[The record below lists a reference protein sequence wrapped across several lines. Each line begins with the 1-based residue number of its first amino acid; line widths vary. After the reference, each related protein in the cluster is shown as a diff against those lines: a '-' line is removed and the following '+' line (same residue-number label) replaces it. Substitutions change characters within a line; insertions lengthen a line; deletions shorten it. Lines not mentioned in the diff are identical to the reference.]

1 MAREQPNVGDLLPL
15 LETSDLQQ
23 LEEIRSLINEQLST
37 ERGSMLLNAL
47 VDYFL
52 ETNST
57 QALHIL
63 SSVRE
68 PHDKHLLDKM
78 NDCMAKP
85 ACRLPTL
92 MLLGHVVRKQPSWIH
107 KMARYPLLLSLLK
120 CLKTDTDVVV
130 LITGVLVL
138 ITLLPM
144 IPQAGKQHLWEYFDI
159 FGRLASW
166 NLKNPGHV
174 SEVYLIHLHAS
185 VYSLFHRLY
194 GMYPCNFVSY
204 LRSHYSMKENM
215 ETFEEVVK
223 PMLEHVRIHP
233 ELVTGTKDHELDPTR
248 WKKYEIHDIVIE
260 CAKVSIDP
268 KEASY
273 EEGYATMPENFYPQA
288 HLRAQDSTSSPYTDL
303 HSSYGSSSSTPFS
316 TPRQPLPPP
325 LSLPPLSGTQSSSS
339 YRSPQTSRRQNSNSE
354 LNSSC
359 GGKDPLW
366 SPSSL
371 CGMATPPSSRGM
383 SPNLELSHSASHL
396 PSRFHCTSGG
406 KGTPASSTPATSSPP
421 PSLSDDFPVISL
433 PANTVQSSPPRKD
446 RRPGETSKPGLV
458 RQEQVREM
466 EKSVEGA
473 ANRDAGSAA
482 NVPMTLTEL
491 SVFVTKELDLQL
503 RTEKEREEA
512 AITEELM
519 KLTEDKQ
526 ELPGLRGYDSPFFH
540 TTETLTGRQT
550 QNPTSST
557 NAHPGGPIREPRYA
571 ASTPDRAENASG
583 GGAGD
588 RAAASDRSA
597 VDRFWSFT
605 PIDHHLLRSPSAPD
619 DDSSKFEMFSPS
631 PCGKAPVPYESL
643 FALALP
649 RAASLF
655 VGQKTSEAVHKVA
668 MERLLQREEGLE
680 DGEEE
685 GVVSASPLEVLDRLV
700 QQGSD
705 AHDKVLK
712 RLPLPSKS
720 ADWTHFGGSA
730 PLDELHT
737 LRSQLLLL
745 HNQLLYERYKREQHA
760 VRNRRLLRRIINATA
775 LEEQNNAMKAQLNLQ
790 SVDIVSLRDS
800 LQVEQQRYRQ
810 LWDDRE
816 TVVTRLHSQIRQLQQ
831 SRDDYYTK
839 NQELQSKL
847 QECQKRMD
855 DLEAELQTANNK
867 VGHTGHLLNQ
877 MMVKLSN
884 SESSQQQ
891 MSFLN
896 KQLLLLGEA
905 HKLSMQD
912 AQQPGMSNTK
922 ETEMLRMSH
931 VKEVDSL
938 RQSLLA
944 QSQKLEAAQQ
954 RAAELEALLSKKE
967 HLIAEQKKFLEDVK
981 CQARAEL
988 QASDCR
994 FQAQRRVTQ
1003 LLQTELLQLYSRVEM
1018 EAPAAAG
1025 SSSPPG
1031 GRAETRTHPDCSG
1044 GAAGG
1049 LHAIEQPNSPSPHD
1063 SPRGTNGSTLSPGQP
1078 KASSSSLPPASSMNG
1093 GQDLTPPLLMEPSAP
1108 FPHAALPAADAPLTV
1123 GSYPSAKSFLG
1134 MKARELFR
1142 NKSESQCDDEQ
1153 PPPPRLAGLAHGLK
1167 TELCVEP
1174 GPAGPAAVTV
1184 HAKEPPPE
1192 PRLRPLGQGSPH
1204 RKAGPGQAGG
1214 RGPSGH
1220 SCPRQQ
1226 LKIMDYNETHHEHS

>member
-1 MAREQPNVGDLLPL
+1 MAREQPNVVDLLPL
-15 LETSDLQQ
+15 LETSDLHQ
-23 LEEIRSLINEQLST
+23 LEEIRGLINEHLNT
-37 ERGSMLLNAL
+37 ERGSMLLNGL

-52 ETNST
+52 ETNSA
-57 QALHIL
+57 QAMHIL

-78 NDCMAKP
+78 NECMTKQ

-92 MLLGHVVRKQPSWIH
+92 TLLGHVVRKQPSWIH
-107 KMARYPLLLSLLK
+107 KIARYPLLLSLLK

-144 IPQAGKQHLWEYFDI
+144 IPQAGKQHLWEFFDI

-248 WKKYEIHDIVIE
+248 WKKFEIHDIVIE
-260 CAKVSIDP
+260 CAKVSLDP
-268 KEASY
+268 KEASC
-273 EEGYATMPENFYPQA
+273 EEGYATMPENFYPQL
-288 HLRAQDSTSSPYTDL
+288 HLRPQDCTSSPYTDF

-325 LSLPPLSGTQSSSS
+325 LSLPPFSGTQSS
-339 YRSPQTSRRQNSNSE
+339 YRSPQTSRRQV
-354 LNSSC
+354 SSS
-359 GGKDPLW
+359 DPLW
-366 SPSSL
+366 SPSSV

-383 SPNLELSHSASHL
+383 SPNLELSHSPCSE
-396 PSRFHCTSGG
+396 TGG

-421 PSLSDDFPVISL
+421 PTLSDDFPIISL
-433 PANTVQSSPPRKD
+433 PTNTVQSSPPRKVCSLHLQYND
-446 RRPGETSKPGLV
+446 TG
-458 RQEQVREM
+458 
-466 EKSVEGA
+466 GA
-473 ANRDAGSAA
+473 ENIS
-482 NVPMTLTEL
+482 MTLTEL
-491 SVFVTKELDLQL
+491 SVFMKKQELELQL
-503 RTEKEREEA
+503 RIEKEREEA
-512 AITEELM
+512 AITEELL
-519 KLTEDKQ
+519 KITEDKQ
-526 ELPGLRGYDSPFFH
+526 DLPGLRGFDSPFYH
-540 TTETLTGRQT
+540 TTETLTGSQAQEKTLSNT
-550 QNPTSST
+550 Q
-557 NAHPGGPIREPRYA
+557 A
-571 ASTPDRAENASG
+571 
-583 GGAGD
+583 GAGD
-588 RAAASDRSA
+588 SRGSGLGLEQS
-597 VDRFWSFT
+597 WSFQSVFT
-605 PIDHHLLRSPSAPD
+605 PIDHHLHRSPSAPD
-619 DDSSKFEMFSPS
+619 DEGGKFGLFSPS
-631 PCGKAPVPYESL
+631 PCSKTPASLPYET
-643 FALALP
+643 FFDLALP

-655 VGQKTSEAVHKVA
+655 VGKKT
-668 MERLLQREEGLE
+668 LEEGLE

-775 LEEQNNAMKAQLNLQ
+775 LEEQNNAMKDQLNLQ
-790 SVDIVSLRDS
+790 SVDIMSLRES

-816 TVVTRLHSQIRQLQQ
+816 TVVTRLHSQVRQLQQ
-831 SRDDYYTK
+831 GRDDYYTK

-855 DLEAELQTANNK
+855 ELEAELQRANNK
-867 VGHTGHLLNQ
+867 VCHTGHLLNQ
-877 MMVKLSN
+877 MTIKLSN
-884 SESSQQQ
+884 SESTQQQ

-905 HKLSMQD
+905 HKLSMQELQHAGPD
-912 AQQPGMSNTK
+912 NTK
-922 ETEMLRMSH
+922 EAQMLQVSFG
-931 VKEVDSL
+931 KEVETL
-938 RQSLLA
+938 RQSLLV

-954 RAAELEALLSKKE
+954 RVAELETHLSKKE

-981 CQARAEL
+981 CQAKAEL
-988 QASDCR
+988 QASESR
-994 FQAQRRVTQ
+994 YQAQRRITQ

-1018 EAPAAAG
+1018 EAPANGPIKTNASDEADNRPPHE
-1025 SSSPPG
+1025 SPQG
-1031 GRAETRTHPDCSG
+1031 
-1044 GAAGG
+1044 
-1049 LHAIEQPNSPSPHD
+1049 
-1063 SPRGTNGSTLSPGQP
+1063 NGSTLSPGQP
-1078 KASSSSLPPASSMNG
+1078 KATNSSKTTANSING
-1093 GQDLTPPLLMEPSAP
+1093 SQDLTTLVLVEPSLPCPHPWGGRDVNP
-1108 FPHAALPAADAPLTV
+1108 FLPCHPAATLPPPNAPLTV

-1134 MKARELFR
+1134 MRARELFR
-1142 NKSESQCDDEQ
+1142 NKSESQCDEEVKITWKKY
-1153 PPPPRLAGLAHGLK
+1153 PEI
-1167 TELCVEP
+1167 TFFCVLYFLD
-1174 GPAGPAAVTV
+1174 
-1184 HAKEPPPE
+1184 H
-1192 PRLRPLGQGSPH
+1192 SH
-1204 RKAGPGQAGG
+1204 
-1214 RGPSGH
+1214 PSRFCSRVKGFSTRH
-1220 SCPRQQ
+1220 TNIDKYFRSR
-1226 LKIMDYNETHHEHS
+1226 